1 MDLSGWKL
9 LIIVVIHLFFELGS
23 ASSFLRLA
31 QLVRRHFFRL
41 GRYRSFA
48 FLKRES
54 VYFVKA
60 HIIGRHADAECS

>member
-1 MDLSGWKL
+1 M
-9 LIIVVIHLFFELGS
+9 FFELGS